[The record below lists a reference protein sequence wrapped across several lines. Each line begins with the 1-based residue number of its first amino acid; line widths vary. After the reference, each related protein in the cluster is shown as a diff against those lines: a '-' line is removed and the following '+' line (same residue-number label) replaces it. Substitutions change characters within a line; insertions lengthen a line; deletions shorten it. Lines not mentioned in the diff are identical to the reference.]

1 MFSKYEIPNNSFVV
15 SFVGRHN
22 EIKGYD
28 NLKVIG
34 KNIISTIANSYF
46 LIAGNENPL
55 HGLDNKR
62 WIEAGWTNDPYSLIN
77 ASDVFILPNK
87 ETYFDLVFLEVLSLG
102 KTIVASKTGG
112 NKYFERFK
120 SSGIYLYS
128 SIQECEEILQKLSH
142 RTSEEI
148 RRDEEA
154 NLKIYQKYFTSKVFL
169 KNYLNLINSL
179 KD

>member
-1 MFSKYEIPNNSFVV
+1 ADYIVFPCEEAEEPYSHFWKEFDEFKQKNKSKFKYIPTGIDQCVATVTSDKVFSKYEIPNNSFVV

-120 SSGIYLYS
+120 SSGIYLY
-128 SIQECEEILQKLSH
+128 
-142 RTSEEI
+142 
-148 RRDEEA
+148 
-154 NLKIYQKYFTSKVFL
+154 
-169 KNYLNLINSL
+169 
-179 KD
+179 